1 MAIAPSILLHSSPRG
16 RLQLAFQSVVPGLVE
31 AALLFAE
38 QLDEVVG
45 RGGEV
50 GRLLGRGRFHR
61 QPGGRDDLSTAHQLG
76 RKVGRAAACRALN
89 VPRASLYRDGSR
101 RRV

>member
-16 RLQLAFQSVVPGLVE
+16 RLQLAFQSVVRGLVE

-38 QLDEVVG
+38 QPGEVGG

-50 GRLLGRGRFHR
+50 GRLLTNLRGQVSQTH
-61 QPGGRDDLSTAHQLG
+61 
-76 RKVGRAAACRALN
+76 
-89 VPRASLYRDGSR
+89 
-101 RRV
+101 

>member
-1 MAIAPSILLHSSPRG
+1 MAIAPSILLHSSPRS
-16 RLQLAFQSVVPGLVE
+16 RLQLAFQSVGPGLVE

-38 QLDEVVG
+38 QLGEVVG

-61 QPGGRDDLSTAHQLG
+61 QPAGRDDLVDRPPARPKGGPG
-76 RKVGRAAACRALN
+76 RLPAAGFA
-89 VPRASLYRDGSR
+89 VPPPAPDH
-101 RRV
+101 

>member
-1 MAIAPSILLHSSPRG
+1 MAIAPSILLHSSSRG

-38 QLDEVVG
+38 QLGEVVG

-50 GRLLGRGRFHR
+50 GRL
-61 QPGGRDDLSTAHQLG
+61 D
-76 RKVGRAAACRALN
+76 RARPLPPAARRARRPCRPPTSSAEG
-89 VPRASLYRDGSR
+89 PF
-101 RRV
+101 